1 MVIIKNE
8 LITDNQNTQSDNH
21 VENTTIN
28 NAEDSTI
35 ELKQNGNFDLQS
47 NNQKTSNLSEEE
59 SFEVT
64 DTSNSSNKQESS
76 KLTDIPI
83 SSEEKETVET
93 NCLALTVRK
102 DYNLSIVRNSI
113 FTTLRISLKVAIS
126 TFVLNIL
133 KLFL

>member
-1 MVIIKNE
+1 MVINKNE